1 MLGSFAALI
10 DLTVGDGDVFVGP
23 VSPDRGSRIYGGQ
36 LLAQSLRAA
45 QLTVPE
51 NRYVHSA
58 HSHFLKAG
66 NAAEPVEM
74 EVERI
79 REGRSFS
86 QRQVVASQS
95 GSEIFRNLTSFHVR
109 EEGLDWQEP
118 TKINIAQPTSNQP
131 YTDYSDYLE
140 SLIPL
145 RQKPWSGR
153 QRPIEV
159 RYINPPTRTDNQ
171 PVTEPQLMWMRV
183 QGQLEAEDSLHE
195 VGLAYLADLGMD
207 ANAVLPHGHRWGD
220 DQLTVASLDHSIWFH
235 RPARVD
241 TWLFSNQRVEVTRGG
256 RGMASGR
263 FYDTSGQLLATCM
276 QEGLMRWSQQQ

>member
-1 MLGSFAALI
+1 
-10 DLTVGDGDVFVGP
+10 
-23 VSPDRGSRIYGGQ
+23 
-36 LLAQSLRAA
+36 
-45 QLTVPE
+45 
-51 NRYVHSA
+51 
-58 HSHFLKAG
+58 
-66 NAAEPVEM
+66 M

-131 YTDYSDYLE
+131 YTDYSDYVE

-241 TWLFSNQRVEVTRGG
+241 KWLFSNQRVEVTRGG